1 MNVSTRNPMLAIGRA
16 LLGALFFVSAIT
28 KIGAFGYVSGWI
40 ASSGLPLPDLVLVA
54 TIAIELIGGAMLIT
68 GWHARWAALGLAI
81 FLVPVTLVFHAFW
94 SADAAHF
101 NDQLT
106 AFLKNAAIFGGML
119 LVFERSRATAKA

>member
-1 MNVSTRNPMLAIGRA
+1 M
-16 LLGALFFVSAIT
+16 
-28 KIGAFGYVSGWI
+28 
-40 ASSGLPLPDLVLVA
+40 LVA

-94 SADAAHF
+94 SAAAAHF

>member
-1 MNVSTRNPMLAIGRA
+1 MNVSNKTFAVGRA
-16 LLGALFFVSAIT
+16 LLGVLFFVSAIT
-28 KIGAFGYVSGWI
+28 KVMAFSYVSGWI
-40 ASSGLPLPDLVLVA
+40 ASSGLPFPDLVLVA

-68 GWHARWAALGLAI
+68 GFKAKWAALGLAL

-94 SADAAHF
+94 SADAATF

-119 LVFERSRATAKA
+119 LVWDRSPAAKA